1 MSHKLRTEI
10 LLVSQ
15 TVIISLLLYWMFLET
30 QSNSF
35 LKSWLSQNFPLG
47 LVLLNPWVVAAAIA
61 ELALVTG
68 FWIIRLESEGRTP
81 RVRAREQPE
90 FEHRLRYKTRL
101 ASERELTLPSSKP
114 FYETIETPILIL
126 TLALAT

>member
-35 LKSWLSQNFPLG
+35 LKTWLSQNFPLG
-47 LVLLNPWVVAAAIA
+47 LVLLNEWVVSAAIV
-61 ELALVTG
+61 ELALITG
-68 FWIIRLESEGRTP
+68 FWIIRLESEGAAP
-81 RVRAREQPE
+81 RVRTRQAAESARD
-90 FEHRLRYKTRL
+90 LRPRGPRARDVDL
-101 ASERELTLPSSKP
+101 AFQSSK
-114 FYETIETPILIL
+114 
-126 TLALAT
+126 

>member
-15 TVIISLLLYWMFLET
+15 TVIISLLLYWMFLES

-68 FWIIRLESEGRTP
+68 FWITRLESEGRTP
-81 RVRAREQPE
+81 RVRTRQRPKFEQE
-90 FEHRLRYKTRL
+90 RSYKIRL
-101 ASERELTLPSSKP
+101 AGERDLALPSS
-114 FYETIETPILIL
+114 
-126 TLALAT
+126 